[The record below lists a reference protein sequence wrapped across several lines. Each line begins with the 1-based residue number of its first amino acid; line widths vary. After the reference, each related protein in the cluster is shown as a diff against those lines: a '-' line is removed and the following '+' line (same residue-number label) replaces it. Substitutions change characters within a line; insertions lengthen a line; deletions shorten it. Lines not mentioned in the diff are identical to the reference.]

1 MLIYFRFKN
10 YKCFKDEATLF
21 MEATRLKNLKES
33 NTFEIDK
40 ISLLKSAVIYGPNAS
55 GKSSVIDALK
65 KMKDIVLH
73 SLDFGISKNYNA
85 EPFLLNIKTQSEV
98 SLFEVAIIVDNVKYR
113 YGFEINIDSTI
124 KKEWLYQ
131 KKLQYKSREINLFK
145 REDSNII
152 LGASFKEGKAL
163 IEKTR
168 DNALFLTV
176 VAQFN
181 GEISNKIL
189 EWFKELNI
197 LSNLKSD
204 DFEHFSFEMLKND
217 TLKEKIVTIIKE
229 ADVGIYDII
238 NKKITYEE
246 LKKDN
251 KNIDKLPDFIIDEIK
266 EKGIDT
272 IETKHIVYDEEGNFF
287 GLKNFD
293 LSMESDGTKK
303 LLALVGP
310 LLYTLF
316 NGKVLVIDELD
327 NSLHTS
333 LVRAIVKLFNSNKF
347 NKLGA
352 QIIFTTHDTNLLDQE
367 LFRRDQIYFTQKDIY
382 GASELYSLVEY
393 GKGKARDD
401 LALEKNYLKGKFG
414 ATPHINFSLLDE

>member
-1 MLIYFRFKN
+1 MLIYFGLKN
-10 YKCFKDEATLF
+10 YKCFKGETTLF
-21 MEATRLKNLKES
+21 MEATKLKNLKDS
-33 NTFEIDK
+33 NVFDIDK

-73 SLDFGISKNYNA
+73 SLDFGISKNYIA
-85 EPFLLNIKTQSEV
+85 EPFLLNTKSQSEA
-98 SLFEVAIIVDNVKYR
+98 SLFEVAIIIDNIKYR
-113 YGFEINIDSTI
+113 YGFEIETNGII
-124 KKEWLYQ
+124 KKEWLFQ
-131 KKLQYKSREINLFK
+131 KKLQHKSREISLFQ
-145 REDSNII
+145 REYNSIT
-152 LGASFKEGKAL
+152 LGASFKEGKSL
-163 IEKTR
+163 IDKTR
-168 DNALFLTV
+168 ENALFVTV

-189 EWFKELNI
+189 KWFKELNI

-204 DFEHFSFEMLKND
+204 EFEHFSFEMLKDND
-217 TLKEKIVTIIKE
+217 LKENIVTIIKE

-246 LKKDN
+246 LKSKNKD
-251 KNIDKLPDFIIDEIK
+251 IEKLPDFIIDKIK
-266 EKGIDT
+266 EKGVDT
-272 IETKHIVYDEEGNFF
+272 IETKHIIYDEENNFAGF
-287 GLKNFD
+287 KNFNID
-293 LSMESDGTKK
+293 RESDGTKK
-303 LLALVGP
+303 LLALVGS
-310 LLYTLF
+310 LLDTLF

-333 LVRAIVKLFNSNKF
+333 LVRAIVKLFNSNEF
-347 NKLGA
+347 NRLGA
-352 QIIFTTHDTNLLDQE
+352 QLIFTTHDTNLLDQE

-401 LALEKNYLKGKFG
+401 LVLEKNYLKGKFG